1 MVNYNVIEKD
11 YVDNYN
17 EMKKA
22 YLNGVRGERFRKLFG
37 IGRSAYKRIL
47 QDFREDG
54 IFIAHRGKVK
64 VGSKPKYYYFANYYG
79 YGYWVVRRTING
91 ERHNFGHFK
100 SEAEAQQKVREL
112 DSNGWEGLL

>member
-1 MVNYNVIEKD
+1 MVFVVNDSVTSLVSVEVLIKEYYEILEKMG
-11 YVDNYN
+11 YSSP
-17 EMKKA
+17 
-22 YLNGVRGERFRKLFG
+22 
-37 IGRSAYKRIL
+37 I
-47 QDFREDG
+47 
-54 IFIAHRGKVK
+54 RGKVK